1 MKIIHI
7 SFSLKQS
14 STSPTSKSTS
24 PPPNQQFF
32 FSPTG
37 LFPAPLQ
44 SNCKQSSKQHAHLTK
59 LKSRFRFLGKF
70 MAKALMDS
78 RVLDIQLSYTF
89 YKWLLEPN
97 SLTDED
103 VKYVDSGLYQSLESL
118 RGYLRRRRQLLAKA
132 YELATEGDLRNAEAS
147 EAMRSVEAE
156 LKTLEETVECIEL
169 DFTLP
174 GYGFELKKG
183 GKDVNV
189 NLENLEEYLKV
200 SLIGV
205 YLLRWN
211 DASKLNY

>member
-1 MKIIHI
+1 
-7 SFSLKQS
+7 
-14 STSPTSKSTS
+14 
-24 PPPNQQFF
+24 
-32 FSPTG
+32 
-37 LFPAPLQ
+37 
-44 SNCKQSSKQHAHLTK
+44 
-59 LKSRFRFLGKF
+59 

-200 SLIGV
+200 SLI
-205 YLLRWN
+205 
-211 DASKLNY
+211 